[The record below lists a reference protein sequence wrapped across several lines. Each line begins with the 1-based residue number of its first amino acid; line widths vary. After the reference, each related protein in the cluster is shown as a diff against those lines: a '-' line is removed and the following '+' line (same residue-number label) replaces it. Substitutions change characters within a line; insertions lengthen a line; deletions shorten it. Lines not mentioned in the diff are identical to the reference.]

1 MSKEKTVRERA
12 LEFAKKNVP
21 KPQRRGMGIANEE
34 NISTNNERARM
45 NEEAAY
51 NQRMEQ
57 QYQ

>member
-21 KPQRRGMGIANEE
+21 KPQRRGMGNEE
-34 NISTNNERARM
+34 SISTNNDRARR